1 MIRTNFSV
9 VHPLVEEFLRFTIL
23 FLLSQDVGSV
33 EETFRQDYRKIK
45 SGIN

>member
-9 VHPLVEEFLRFTIL
+9 VHPLEEFLRFTIL